1 MGSGFKSRGVH
12 FSFNPYTRAMAKK
25 VLIVGGGPAGTIAAL
40 ALHEKGVE
48 VEIVEIEDSFK
59 AVGIGVNLQNSPL
72 RALNKLG
79 LVEEINE
86 LGHPIHVVNML
97 NSDGEPLGPPI
108 TPPSLVPGMPAAIAI
123 GRGELAKLFGDK
135 VLERGIRARFGQSI
149 TNLNQLDDQV
159 EVTFTDQSKETF
171 DLVIGADGINSKV
184 RRLVFG
190 EEEYNTKY
198 SGQVIWRAAAPLGNV
213 SEYQMFNGRGTKIGL
228 VPISKEKMY
237 VFVVQASEE
246 EPHKQE
252 SKNQMEA
259 MREAMQSFG
268 GIIPDL
274 IDTLEEPADIRAL
287 KSLIVTEDWYRG
299 RVLLI
304 GDAAHACTPHISYGL
319 GMAVEDGLV
328 LAELFESSGED
339 FDIALPK
346 FMERRYERCF
356 KVVAASDQLSAWE
369 LNPPAD
375 RSDYQKLM
383 SQALVEL
390 SQPI

>member
-1 MGSGFKSRGVH
+1 
-12 FSFNPYTRAMAKK
+12 MAKK

-72 RALNKLG
+72 RALNELG
-79 LVEEINE
+79 LVEEIHE
-86 LGHPIHVVNML
+86 LGHPINVVNML
-97 NSDGEPLGPPI
+97 NSDGQPLGPPI
-108 TPPSLVPGMPAAIAI
+108 APPSLVPGMPAAIAI

-135 VLERGIRARFGQSI
+135 VLERGIKARLGQSV
-149 TNLNQLDDQV
+149 TNLNQLDNHV
-159 EVTFTDQSKETF
+159 EVTFTDGSQDTF

-190 EEEYNTKY
+190 EEQYNTKY
-198 SGQVIWRAAAPLGNV
+198 SGQVIWRAAAPLGAV
-213 SEYQMFNGRGTKIGL
+213 TEYQMFNGRGKKIGL

-246 EPHKQE
+246 EPHKQD

-274 IDTLEEPADIRAL
+274 IATLEEPADIRAL

-339 FDIALPK
+339 FEVALPK

-369 LNPPAD
+369 VNPPAD
-375 RSDYQKLM
+375 RSDYQKLV
-383 SQALVEL
+383 SQTLMEL